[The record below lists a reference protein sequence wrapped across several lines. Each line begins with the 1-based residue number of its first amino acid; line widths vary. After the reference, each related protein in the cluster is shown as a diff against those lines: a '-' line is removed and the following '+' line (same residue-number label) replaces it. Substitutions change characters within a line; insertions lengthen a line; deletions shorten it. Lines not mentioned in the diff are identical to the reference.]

1 MNLCSRSIFPELKE
15 CRLPRSSTRS
25 WRFSSL
31 PPCWRTSTSAPSG
44 WRARSRRWGPARSIS
59 TGPGTITRS
68 GSRKNRQRATRP
80 RAAHRDPWRPN
91 NSAWTSQ
98 SGECHESLSCGFVV
112 RGDCSRGRVGVAQH
126 HPATELGRIHH
137 RWRPGR
143 RSRPQPGRA
152 KRIEAFRYRA
162 GAKSRQRNR
171 PLSVPNASAAWPVE
185 IRLAKDRRTLHVTFD
200 DGKAFSLSAE
210 LLRVTSPSAEVQ
222 GHSEAQRKTVGG
234 KRNVTILSVDA
245 VGNYAVRLGFDDMH
259 TTGIYSW
266 AFLRD
271 LGQNA
276 ERRFQDYLDDL
287 QAKGLDRDR
296 PGMR

>member
-1 MNLCSRSIFPELKE
+1 
-15 CRLPRSSTRS
+15 
-25 WRFSSL
+25 
-31 PPCWRTSTSAPSG
+31 
-44 WRARSRRWGPARSIS
+44 
-59 TGPGTITRS
+59 
-68 GSRKNRQRATRP
+68 
-80 RAAHRDPWRPN
+80 
-91 NSAWTSQ
+91 
-98 SGECHESLSCGFVV
+98 
-112 RGDCSRGRVGVAQH
+112 
-126 HPATELGRIHH
+126 
-137 RWRPGR
+137 
-143 RSRPQPGRA
+143 
-152 KRIEAFRYRA
+152 
-162 GAKSRQRNR
+162 
-171 PLSVPNASAAWPVE
+171 LSVPNASAAWPVE
-185 IRLAKDRRTLHVTFD
+185 IRLAKDRRALHVAFD

-210 LLRVTSPSAEVQ
+210 LLRVTSPSAEVR

-234 KRNVTILSVDA
+234 KRNVTILSADA